1 MIDVPPSPFPD
12 PSQPEPSRAEVITA
26 LFASMVVQNAQMA
39 LMSLGKMPHPE
50 TGQRFHDP
58 ESARMFYDQ
67 LDMLDVK
74 TRGNRNPKEEALL
87 SQSLSAVRKA
97 YTEVVGPLPEPES
110 IPPSQP
116 SASLPAAAVS
126 APSPALAATTPEPA
140 PAPATPPTP
149 EPQPESRKRYTKT
162 Y

>member
-1 MIDVPPSPFPD
+1 
-12 PSQPEPSRAEVITA
+12 
-26 LFASMVVQNAQMA
+26 
-39 LMSLGKMPHPE
+39 MSLGKMPHPE

-74 TRGNRNPKEEALL
+74 TSGNRNAKEEALL
-87 SQSLSAVRKA
+87 SQSLAAVRKA
-97 YTEVVGPLPEPES
+97 YTEVVGPLPEPEP
-110 IPPSQP
+110 IPPSQSAPALTAVPAP
-116 SASLPAAAVS
+116 SPTPAAA
-126 APSPALAATTPEPA
+126 ALEEA
-140 PAPATPPTP
+140 PAPAAPPTP

>member
-1 MIDVPPSPFPD
+1 MIDVPPSQFPD

-26 LFASMVVQNAQMA
+26 LFASTVVQNAQMA

-58 ESARMFYDQ
+58 DSARMFYDQ

-74 TRGNRNPKEEALL
+74 TRGNRNEKEETLL
-87 SQSLSAVRKA
+87 RQSIGAVRKA
-97 YTEVVGPLPEPES
+97 YTEVVGPLPEPDPVTSE
-110 IPPSQP
+110 
-116 SASLPAAAVS
+116 
-126 APSPALAATTPEPA
+126 TPA
-140 PAPATPPTP
+140 PAPEATTPPP
-149 EPQPESRKRYTKT
+149 PAPAPSPVAPQAPAAQPESRKRYTKT

>member
-1 MIDVPPSPFPD
+1 MIDVPPSQFPD

-58 ESARMFYDQ
+58 DSARMFYDQ

-74 TRGNRNPKEEALL
+74 TRGNRNEKEETLL
-87 SQSLSAVRKA
+87 RQSLGAVRKA
-97 YTEVVGPLPEPES
+97 YTEVVGPLPEPEPVTS
-110 IPPSQP
+110 ET
-116 SASLPAAAVS
+116 PAL
-126 APSPALAATTPEPA
+126 PSPPPAPEAITPPPPA
-140 PAPATPPTP
+140 PAPTPVAPPAPTAP
-149 EPQPESRKRYTKT
+149 PESRKRYTKT

>member
-1 MIDVPPSPFPD
+1 MIDAPPSQFPD

-74 TRGNRNPKEEALL
+74 TSGNRNAKEEALL
-87 SQSLSAVRKA
+87 SQSLAAVRKA
-97 YTEVVGPLPEPES
+97 YTEVVGPLPEPEP
-110 IPPSQP
+110 IPPSQSAPALTAVPAP
-116 SASLPAAAVS
+116 SPTPAAA
-126 APSPALAATTPEPA
+126 ALEEA
-140 PAPATPPTP
+140 PAPAAPPTP